1 MAKKELTVL
10 DGRKSGLQLCCESAE
25 WGFLSICRVGIL
37 HGYYVYILY
46 VRRIAL
52 VSRPSPVTLID
63 NYLFI
68 KIFATNA
75 GRQKVLRRSFD
86 S

>member
-1 MAKKELTVL
+1 MEGSRDYNSAVNLQ
-10 DGRKSGLQLCCESAE
+10 SG
-25 WGFLSICRVGIL
+25 GFLSICRVGIL
-37 HGYYVYILY
+37 RLHSILSGYYVYILY

-63 NYLFI
+63 SYLFI

-75 GRQKVLRRSFD
+75 GRQKVLRALF
-86 S
+86 